1 MWGFIAFHCI
11 REILLFIGLS
21 VAVII
26 FFFKIR
32 SDIDDLKNL
41 KVKTTFDLENKNYN
55 RILKKAFVN
64 DEINKYEEFF
74 RKYKLEEGKTLKT
87 LSASEEISDYFN
99 NIYRL
104 SLAIIILLI
113 IFILPSFFPCIGL
126 CLNDR

>member
-1 MWGFIAFHCI
+1 MWGFIAFHII

-26 FFFKIR
+26 LFFKIR

-74 RKYKLEEGKTLKT
+74 RKYKLEEGQTFNN
-87 LSASEEISDYFN
+87 SEEISDYFN

-113 IFILPSFFPCIGL
+113 IFILPTFFL
-126 CLNDR
+126 VYVYV